1 MNERGIRERFETMSS
16 RKMPRRTAW
25 TKIASAVVALS
36 TVVASSAVVALSA
49 VVAGL
54 LAACG
59 SSSATWADE
68 PAGGGF
74 TCVEDRDGVTLKYGG
89 DPVLRYNKTVQP
101 APEGIDPVYERS
113 GYIHP
118 IWTPSGRVVTG
129 DFAADHP
136 HQHGL
141 FFAFVKTTFDGREID
156 FWNQRAGTGRIAHEA
171 VKSIEPSGERAGFVV
186 TQLHQDIT
194 GGATDA
200 ANPDGVRDVLRETWT
215 VRGHEAVAGGSG
227 HYVVD
232 IESRLECVADSPLRV
247 ETYHYGGLAIRGAID
262 LFRPRAGSAFR
273 DWTNRGSEDADRS
286 PPGID
291 VMGHEFLTS
300 QGKRRHDGNHTRA
313 DWVDLSG
320 VIEGEPAG
328 IAIVGH
334 PDNFRSPQ
342 PVRLNPAKPYFCFA
356 PMVESGFEIAPGEP
370 FVSRFR
376 LVVHDGPAEPAI
388 LDAAFT
394 GKAAR

>member
-1 MNERGIRERFETMSS
+1 MSLRVS
-16 RKMPRRTAW
+16 RPWAARMMT
-25 TKIASAVVALS
+25 ASAILVGLVEVLGLS
-36 TVVASSAVVALSA
+36 PRT
-49 VVAGL
+49 G
-54 LAACG
+54 
-59 SSSATWADE
+59 ADE
-68 PAGGGF
+68 PDHGGF
-74 TCVEDRDGVTLKYGG
+74 SCVEDRDGVALRYG
-89 DPVLRYNKTVQP
+89 DAPVLRYNKAVQS

-141 FFAFVKTTFDGREID
+141 FFAFVKTTFEGRELS
-156 FWNQRAGTGRIAHEA
+156 FWDQRAETGRIAHES
-171 VKSIEPSGERAGFVV
+171 VRSIEPSGERAGFVV
-186 TQLHQDIT
+186 TLLHQDIT
-194 GGATDA
+194 GVDANNAGDTGRA
-200 ANPDGVRDVLRETWT
+200 ANEADGPRSVLRETWT
-215 VRGHEAVAGGSG
+215 VRGREAVGGESG

-232 IESRLECVADSPLRV
+232 VESRLECVADSPLTV

-262 LFRPRAGSAFR
+262 LFRPGAGAAFR
-273 DWTNRGSEDADRS
+273 DWSNRPATEADAA

-300 QGKRRHDGNHTRA
+300 GGKRRHDGNHTPA

-320 VIEGEPAG
+320 VIGGESAG
-328 IAIVGH
+328 IAIVAD

-342 PVRLNPAKPYFCFA
+342 PVRLHPAKPYFCFA
-356 PMVESGFEIAPGEP
+356 PMVESGFEIGPGEP
-370 FVSRFR
+370 LVSRFR
-376 LVVHDGPAEPAI
+376 LVVHDGPAKPAI
-388 LDAAFT
+388 FDAAFT